1 MVSSTKVVDSNPAG
15 RRELLESIAGYRRVE
30 IAPGGLRMIAAIHD
44 RRDYIKKR
52 RAGLFCRI
60 ERRRSA
66 RGLSTTHEGFMRP
79 RRIAVIA
86 AHSRSYP
93 RHALITPYRTALH
106 SCFMP
111 VGRLVALQASL
122 CQRPVGLHCTAR
134 RYGDGAASLGH
145 SQRQIISHKPVVAF
159 PFFFPF
165 PFPST

>member
-1 MVSSTKVVDSNPAG
+1 VVSSTKVVDSDPAG

-30 IAPGGLRMIAAIHD
+30 IAPGGLRMIAGIHD

-52 RAGLFCRI
+52 RAGLSCRI

-106 SCFMP
+106 RTVASCP
-111 VGRLVALQASL
+111 L
-122 CQRPVGLHCTAR
+122 
-134 RYGDGAASLGH
+134 AA
-145 SQRQIISHKPVVAF
+145 
-159 PFFFPF
+159 
-165 PFPST
+165 